1 MPITINGDGT
11 ITGLA
16 VGGLPNGTV
25 DADTLASGAA
35 VPADG
40 SITSAKLA
48 NGAATQDKRTYAA
61 GEVVQI
67 QQAMLTSS
75 TTNINTNSYTDINF
89 EATITPKF
97 SNSKIIVGMIFQWQ
111 LYRQNKETA
120 WSLRLLKAGST
131 LHDWDSNWYYEA
143 GTSVESRIILRGT
156 TPNYYIDTAGGTS
169 AITYEAK
176 IMVGHQ
182 NSSNNKV
189 DFNAGGNCSTFML
202 TEIKV

>member
-1 MPITINGDGT
+1 MPVTINGNGS
-11 ITGLA
+11 ITGLTA
-16 VGGLPNGTV
+16 GGLP
-25 DADTLASGAA
+25 A
-35 VPADG
+35 VAVTPADG

-48 NGAATQDKRTYAA
+48 DGAATQVKRTYAA
-61 GEVVQI
+61 GEVIQI

-143 GTSVESRIILRGT
+143 GTSVESRIILRGM

-182 NSSNNKV
+182 NASNNKV

>member
-1 MPITINGDGT
+1 MPVTINGDGS

-16 VGGLPNGTV
+16 VGGLPNGSV
-25 DADTLASGAA
+25 DADSLASNA
-35 VPADG
+35 V
-40 SITSAKLA
+40 TSAKLA
-48 NGAATQDKRTYAA
+48 DGAATQVKRTYAA
-61 GEVVQI
+61 GEVIQI

-143 GTSVESRIILRGT
+143 GTSVESRIILRGM

>member
-1 MPITINGDGT
+1 MPVTINGNGS
-11 ITGLA
+11 ITGLS
-16 VGGLPNGTV
+16 VGGLPNGSV
-25 DADTLASGAA
+25 NADSLASNA
-35 VPADG
+35 V
-40 SITSAKLA
+40 TSAKLA
-48 NGAATQDKRTYAA
+48 DGAATQVKRTYAA
-61 GEVVQI
+61 GEVIQI

-143 GTSVESRIILRGT
+143 GTSVESRIILRGM